1 MALELG
7 TYPKST
13 QIAGALVY
21 VYGYPHCP
29 PVYGSFGSSGENY
42 ILRLANQSQCLP
54 EGNMSKEAW

>member
-29 PVYGSFGSSGENY
+29 PVYGSFGSGGENY
-42 ILRLANQSQCLP
+42 LLRLANQSQC
-54 EGNMSKEAW
+54 